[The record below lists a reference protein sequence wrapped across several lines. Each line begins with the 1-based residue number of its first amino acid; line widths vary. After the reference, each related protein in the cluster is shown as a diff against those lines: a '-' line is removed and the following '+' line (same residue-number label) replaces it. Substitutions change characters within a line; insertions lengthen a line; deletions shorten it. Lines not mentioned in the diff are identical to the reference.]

1 MTIIEN
7 YGMPSD
13 GGNQKV
19 AGILEEAFDIG
30 KDEHWLMGTLE
41 QLAER
46 DPECKAANDTH
57 VRDLVRAAFNDHIEG
72 VYACWRDDLR
82 YNHIDGEPI
91 GGHDATDDRWSV
103 TTFCVSDPKHDT
115 RFLADKGDSP
125 ATWTVLRGR
134 ESADP
139 ACMHGDEFPYPND
152 MSNWGALVI
161 DDAKDIE
168 TVLRAIFDHQHY
180 ECSREYTITRSGWAF
195 ITQTATIISEEGIEA
210 VRDDSEE
217 YIEVKRD
224 FTGVGWV
231 TEVEEWKHTP
241 DDERVEITG

>member
-82 YNHIDGEPI
+82 YNHID
-91 GGHDATDDRWSV
+91 
-103 TTFCVSDPKHDT
+103 
-115 RFLADKGDSP
+115 
-125 ATWTVLRGR
+125 
-134 ESADP
+134 
-139 ACMHGDEFPYPND
+139 
-152 MSNWGALVI
+152 
-161 DDAKDIE
+161 
-168 TVLRAIFDHQHY
+168 
-180 ECSREYTITRSGWAF
+180 
-195 ITQTATIISEEGIEA
+195 
-210 VRDDSEE
+210 
-217 YIEVKRD
+217 
-224 FTGVGWV
+224 
-231 TEVEEWKHTP
+231 
-241 DDERVEITG
+241 